1 MLIIFTGNR
10 TPGSSSNMS
19 SPALSPR
26 KRISDSSLSPGG
38 LSPTKKVYSHQFPK
52 KRKREVTSQLLPQQ
66 VKRLKSMPPSPS
78 KRVLEEGEV
87 EKTLS
92 DISDAEL
99 ETGGTGSLTPAVS
112 LDNVSDTSFEGR
124 SLSLVDKPVNDPLLE
139 LLEDVT
145 NDTSTNENNTNEN
158 DLETS
163 HDTSIFDI
171 ETVTDKTDNGSKD
184 TLQTADFAEK
194 EDDSEDN
201 STEKTD
207 NGSKDTLQTAD
218 FAEKKDDSKDNSDNF
233 EINREPSIPT
243 NDDDTSKESNTNL
256 LEVDKENIANE
267 KSLGE
272 SEECS
277 NEKLL
282 KSAKLKPCR
291 ITLTPLP
298 ASACKNSDTDSSSDE
313 ASDKQS
319 NEPSKNRN
327 QNRPKPF
334 ETQKSHDSYF
344 NDKRKELPKTLQ
356 SQKSHEPNI
365 GKENKG
371 HQSNSGSSKQK
382 RPSFHRQQSKILPS
396 KPVIQTQKSIDIKSQ
411 SKAPTDYLSHI
422 LNTSNINQP
431 IKPGEKGVSN
441 ELSKNRNNPLT
452 NTSKKST
459 SSTKKSPNN
468 DSTKNDKDLED
479 KCGKPNKNPPSCL
492 DNEEMI
498 DLAYDDI
505 ERLQDIPGVNEE
517 QAQKIIDYRERKSI
531 KDFFDFSTR

>member
-218 FAEKKDDSKDNSDNF
+218 FAEKEDDSKDDSDS
-233 EINREPSIPT
+233 EINKATSIPT
-243 NDDDTSKESNTNL
+243 NDDNTPQASNTNL
-256 LEVDKENIANE
+256 LEVDKENIVNE

-277 NEKLL
+277 NENLL

-382 RPSFHRQQSKILPS
+382 RPSFHRQQSKTLPS

-441 ELSKNRNNPLT
+441 ESSKNRNNPLT

-468 DSTKNDKDLED
+468 DITKSDKDLED

>member
-1 MLIIFTGNR
+1 MLKYFTGNR

-52 KRKREVTSQLLPQQ
+52 KRKREITSQLLPQQ
-66 VKRLKSMPPSPS
+66 VKRLKSMQSSPK
-78 KRVLEEGEV
+78 KRLLEEGEV
-87 EKTLS
+87 DKTLS

-99 ETGGTGSLTPAVS
+99 ETGAGGITPAVS
-112 LDNVSDTSFEGR
+112 LDNVSDTSFDGR

-139 LLEDVT
+139 LLEDIT
-145 NDTSTNENNTNEN
+145 NDTTANENNTNEN

-163 HDTSIFDI
+163 NDTSIFDI
-171 ETVTDKTDNGSKD
+171 EPV
-184 TLQTADFAEK
+184 
-194 EDDSEDN
+194 
-201 STEKTD
+201 TEKTD
-207 NGSKDTLQTAD
+207 NGSKDTLQTTD
-218 FAEKKDDSKDNSDNF
+218 LAEKEDDSKDDSDNF
-233 EINREPSIPT
+233 EINNATSIPT
-243 NDDDTSKESNTNL
+243 NDDKTRQESNLNL
-256 LEVDKENIANE
+256 LEVDKENIVNA

-272 SEECS
+272 IEKCS

-282 KSAKLKPCR
+282 KSAKIKPCR

-298 ASACKNSDTDSSSDE
+298 ASAYKNSDTDSDSDE
-313 ASDKQS
+313 ASDKEL

-327 QNRPKPF
+327 HNRPKPF

-344 NDKRKELPKTLQ
+344 NNTRKELPKTLH

-382 RPSFHRQQSKILPS
+382 RPSNATHFHRLQNKTLPP
-396 KPVIQTQKSIDIKSQ
+396 KPIQTQKSIDIKSHSQ
-411 SKAPTDYLSHI
+411 SKAPTDFLSHI
-422 LNTSNINQP
+422 LNTSNIREP
-431 IKPGEKGVSN
+431 IKPGEKGASN
-441 ELSKNRNNPLT
+441 ESSKNRNNPST
-452 NTSKKST
+452 NKSIKSSSCNKKSLT
-459 SSTKKSPNN
+459 N
-468 DSTKNDKDLED
+468 DSTKEGKDLEN
-479 KCGKPNKNPPSCL
+479 KCGNPNRNNSPSCL
-492 DNEEMI
+492 DNEEII

>member
-218 FAEKKDDSKDNSDNF
+218 FAEKEDDSKDDSDS
-233 EINREPSIPT
+233 EINKATSIPT
-243 NDDDTSKESNTNL
+243 NDDNTPQASNTNL
-256 LEVDKENIANE
+256 LEVDKENIVNE

-277 NEKLL
+277 NENLL

-441 ELSKNRNNPLT
+441 ESSKNRNNPLT